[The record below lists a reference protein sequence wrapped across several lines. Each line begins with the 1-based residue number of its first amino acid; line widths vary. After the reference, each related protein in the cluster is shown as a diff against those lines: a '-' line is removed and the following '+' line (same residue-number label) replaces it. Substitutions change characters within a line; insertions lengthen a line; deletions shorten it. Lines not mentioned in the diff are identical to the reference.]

1 VQSHEEEVAATDA
14 EMQGHEEEVMTI
26 DARVQDHKEVQADD
40 ETIEA
45 PVFRRRGTRKGYLV
59 LPPSA
64 SAQSEARVLIV
75 PIGDRYSHLS
85 IYVLTYFLI
94 LLYIIYKT

>member
-45 PVFRRRGTRKGYLV
+45 PVFRWRGTWKGHFSSLRQCLHNQKLV
-59 LPPSA
+59 
-64 SAQSEARVLIV
+64 
-75 PIGDRYSHLS
+75 Y
-85 IYVLTYFLI
+85 
-94 LLYIIYKT
+94 